1 MEKTTNRPKAI
12 IEITSYRGI
21 SSGAMHFYG
30 KLRITSDFESFE
42 LKRPITKEELEKY
55 PDRFYCYEEG
65 DMINAFN
72 TWRDLIDTGAKVS
85 EEKGIDLNDFAVD
98 GIPNTKRLPY
108 LDAIKPLDTRL
119 KCKKCGKVIEPGEGG
134 YNTPRGFFCVK
145 CY

>member
-72 TWRDLIDTGAKVS
+72 TWRDVIDTGAKVS
-85 EEKGIDLNDFAVD
+85 EEKGIDLNDVAVD

-119 KCKKCGKVIEPGEGG
+119 KCKKWGKVIEPGEGG

>member
-72 TWRDLIDTGAKVS
+72 TWRDVIDTGAKVS
-85 EEKGIDLNDFAVD
+85 EEKGIDLNDVAVD

-119 KCKKCGKVIEPGEGG
+119 KCKKCGKVIILQEGS
-134 YNTPRGFFCVK
+134 FV
-145 CY
+145 

>member
-72 TWRDLIDTGAKVS
+72 TWRDVIDTGAKVS
-85 EEKGIDLNDFAVD
+85 EEKGIDLNDVAVD

-145 CY
+145 FY

>member
-65 DMINAFN
+65 DMINVFN
-72 TWRDLIDTGAKVS
+72 TWRDVIDTGAKVS
-85 EEKGIDLNDFAVD
+85 EEKGIDLNDVAVD

-108 LDAIKPLDTRL
+108 FDAIKPLDTRL
-119 KCKKCGKVIEPGEGG
+119 KCKKCGKVIEQGEGG

>member
-1 MEKTTNRPKAI
+1 MKKTTNRPKAI

-30 KLRITSDFESFE
+30 KLRITSDVESFE

-55 PDRFYCYEEG
+55 PDRFFCYEEG

-72 TWRDLIDTGAKVS
+72 TWRDVIDTGAKVS
-85 EEKGIDLNDFAVD
+85 EEKGIDLNDVAVD
-98 GIPNTKRLPY
+98 GIPNTIRLPY
-108 LDAIKPLDTRL
+108 FDAIKPLDTRL

>member
-1 MEKTTNRPKAI
+1 
-12 IEITSYRGI
+12 
-21 SSGAMHFYG
+21 MHFYG

-72 TWRDLIDTGAKVS
+72 TWRDVIDTGAKVS
-85 EEKGIDLNDFAVD
+85 EEKGIDLNDVAVD

>member
-55 PDRFYCYEEG
+55 PDRFYFYEEG

-72 TWRDLIDTGAKVS
+72 TWRDVIDTGAKVS
-85 EEKGIDLNDFAVD
+85 EEKGIDLNDVAVD